1 MLDKIVNTAFM
12 PVARVLQYDYVTKP
26 MRPLGT
32 NNTMKIARAYNYMI
46 NGRYHKHREHQ
57 YRSNFDELMNEN
69 GPPVSPVNE
78 IKDGWALD
86 TSRTLPHLERLLL
99 DTGEIINEYGGVKRT
114 DFGRPWF
121 QEIPVDGLLD
131 KYPSIL
137 DFATSSDVLA
147 TASKHLGLIPVLSA
161 ALPHGIRFNESWA
174 KHDDAPPDF
183 FRGSQLFHI
192 DYHDSPMV
200 YVIVLLN
207 DITMENGPFC
217 FMPQSTSEKVS
228 KALNYRTRGKPH
240 RLSDEE
246 IYSAAPESEL
256 IKVCYPAG
264 TVLFLDPSRCFH
276 YGSRNAVNPRYALM
290 YAFVSPSRRDFAELL
305 LERKLYP
312 VRSTDTRLRKYVLRK
327 EYTGQDTSFQSP

>member
-1 MLDKIVNTAFM
+1 MFANIINTAFM
-12 PVARVLQYDYVTKP
+12 PIARVLQYDYVEKP

-32 NNTMKIARAYNYMI
+32 NNTMKIARAYNYML
-46 NGRYHKHREHQ
+46 NRRYHKYRESQ
-57 YRSNFDELMNEN
+57 YVHKFDQLMDEN
-69 GPPVSPVNE
+69 GAAVSSINE

-86 TSRTLPHLERLLL
+86 KSGTLPHLEQLLL
-99 DTGEIINEYGGVKRT
+99 DAGEIIKERGRVKRT

-121 QEIPVDGLLD
+121 QEIPIDDLLD
-131 KYPSIL
+131 KYPSLL

-147 TASKHLGLIPVLSA
+147 TVCNHFGLIPVLSA

-174 KHDDAPPDF
+174 EHDDAPPDF

-217 FMPQSTSEKVS
+217 FLPQSISEKVS

-240 RLSDEE
+240 RLADEE
-246 IYSAAPESEL
+246 IYSVVPESEL
-256 IKVCYPAG
+256 VKVCYPAG

-290 YAFVSPSRRDFAELL
+290 YAFVSPCRRDFGELL
-305 LERKLYP
+305 LKHKLYP
-312 VRSTDTRLRKYVLRK
+312 VRSNDSRLRKMVLRK
-327 EYTGQDTSFQSP
+327 EYMA